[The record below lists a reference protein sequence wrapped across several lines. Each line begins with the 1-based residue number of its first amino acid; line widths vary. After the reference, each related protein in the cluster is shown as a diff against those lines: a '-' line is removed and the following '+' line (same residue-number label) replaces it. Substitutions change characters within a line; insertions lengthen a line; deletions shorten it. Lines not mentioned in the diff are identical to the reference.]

1 MKNELTTE
9 VWLKF
14 TETGQLENREELLE
28 VINFFHEVNYLSD
41 EGYLKVCQML
51 EDPLLLQKIITLGV
65 KQCLI

>member
-28 VINFFHEVNYLSD
+28 LINFFHEVNYLSD
-41 EGYLKVCQML
+41 EGYLKVYQML
-51 EDPLLLQKIITLGV
+51 EDPLLLQKIIKLWV
-65 KQCLI
+65 